1 MKQLIHISLYIYK
14 LFHFCT
20 CTEIIYGCLSTEA
33 QPAICGHDIGVVGP
47 FLSNRNV
54 FRVVIAFL
62 TRNGLGEFEIVIQT
76 QDEVEGLYNC
86 RECSQSIECL
96 YQALP
101 IQKKSFLL
109 LL

>member
-1 MKQLIHISLYIYK
+1 MLFWVHCLHLLSMKNILETIDSYLSLYK

-20 CTEIIYGCLSTEA
+20 CTEIIYGCLSTEHEA

-62 TRNGLGEFEIVIQT
+62 NTKRVGRIRDSYSNP
-76 QDEVEGLYNC
+76 
-86 RECSQSIECL
+86 R
-96 YQALP
+96 
-101 IQKKSFLL
+101 
-109 LL
+109 